1 MFLKNFR
8 TFWFGLLCRERALIR
23 CTEHFWMARSGKF
36 TPLTLIS
43 PMESSTFISCFNFPS
58 AEFSR
63 QMWTLTCWSGPL
75 LWGSGC
81 HFTFMSQMAMFGTD
95 GTLTTLCIFGSMPLF
110 FESSTLLGRATLQG
124 LVIFD
129 HVNLHIVKIL
139 EHFAVTDFES
149 ILTFAC
155 LCICHALIRLW
166 HWCSQNREILKYL
179 LHF

>member
-1 MFLKNFR
+1 
-8 TFWFGLLCRERALIR
+8 
-23 CTEHFWMARSGKF
+23 
-36 TPLTLIS
+36 
-43 PMESSTFISCFNFPS
+43 
-58 AEFSR
+58 
-63 QMWTLTCWSGPL
+63 
-75 LWGSGC
+75 
-81 HFTFMSQMAMFGTD
+81 
-95 GTLTTLCIFGSMPLF
+95 MPLF